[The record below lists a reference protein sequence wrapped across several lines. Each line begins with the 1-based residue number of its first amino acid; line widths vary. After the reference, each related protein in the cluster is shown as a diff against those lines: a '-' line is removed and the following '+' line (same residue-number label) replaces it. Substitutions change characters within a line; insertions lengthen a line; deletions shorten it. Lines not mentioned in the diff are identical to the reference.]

1 MDLNTLQIFRAVADE
16 GSFSRA
22 AVQLGRTQPAI
33 SLAVQRLE
41 HEVGEPLVDRS
52 TRKLTLTDAG
62 RMVHDYARQFDNL
75 TESMAVSLSELR
87 DHHAGQLIVGAN
99 ESTALYL
106 LGHIATYRQRYP
118 RVRILVRRSL
128 SSKIPNEIL
137 EGDLELGVVSY
148 QPSDERITSREIY
161 SDHLA
166 FVVSPQHRLAK
177 KKSVVIGDL
186 GMETFIAHN
195 VISPYR
201 ERVVSEF
208 QRRNVP
214 LNREIEMPTIE
225 TIKKLVQ
232 QNQGVA
238 FLPHMCVAPEIAQ
251 GQLNEV
257 IVSDLHIERKIYLVY
272 PAQRRLSHAARAF
285 LGLL

>member
-1 MDLNTLQIFRAVADE
+1 MDLNTLQIFKAVADE
-16 GSFSRA
+16 RSFSRA

-41 HEVGEPLVDRS
+41 HELGEPLVDRS

-148 QPSDERITSREIY
+148 QPADERITSREIY
-161 SDHLA
+161 RDHLA

-257 IVSDLHIERKIYLVY
+257 PVSDLHIERKIYLVF